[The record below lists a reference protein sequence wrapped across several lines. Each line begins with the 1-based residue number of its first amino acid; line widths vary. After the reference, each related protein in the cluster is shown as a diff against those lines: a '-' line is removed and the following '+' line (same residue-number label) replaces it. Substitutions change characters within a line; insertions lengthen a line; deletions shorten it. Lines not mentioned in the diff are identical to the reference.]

1 MNNIGPQEAEGA
13 KSNDFPLKLQPLFLP
28 ARYKILHGG
37 RGGAK
42 SWGIAR
48 ALLLMGAS
56 KTLRILCGREYQK
69 SIEQSVHKLL
79 CDQIRDMGLSDFYQ
93 VQKTRIIGANGTE
106 FSFHG
111 LHHNVDNIKSIE
123 GTDIAWIEEAQVVS
137 AGSWKKLIPTIRKDD
152 SEIWVSFN
160 PELEEDETYKRFV
173 LRPPTGAVVI
183 KINWSDN
190 PWFPKVLRQEK
201 DDLKAIN
208 YDEYLNVWEGHCKKS
223 LEGAIYAKE
232 LREAAEENRIL
243 AIPWEKNKGVN
254 AFFDLGRADKTSIW
268 FMQEVGFEFRFINFY
283 QNQGFHISH
292 YLKYLKDLPY
302 AYDMVYLPHDSQ
314 NELLA
319 AEKTIE
325 KQVRDAGFKVKVVP
339 RIPKVAL
346 GIDAVRGLFNRCWF
360 DEAKCA
366 DGLGSLR
373 RYRYDV
379 DPDTKQYS
387 KDPLHDDNSHA
398 ADAFRYFA
406 ESYRQPAKKQ
416 AGNYIAPPSWQ
427 GM

>member
-1 MNNIGPQEAEGA
+1 VA
-13 KSNDFPLKLQPLFLP
+13 DFPEKLQVLFQP
-28 ARYKILHGG
+28 SRYKVLYGG

-48 ALLLMGAS
+48 ALLMMGAS
-56 KTLRILCGREYQK
+56 KPLRVLCGREFQK

-79 CDQIRDMGLSDFYQ
+79 SDQIAALGLSSFYTIT
-93 VQKTRIIGANGTE
+93 KTNIVGVNGTE

-111 LHHNVDNIKSIE
+111 LRHNIDNIKSIE
-123 GTDIAWIEEAQVVS
+123 GTDIAWIEEAQTVS
-137 AGSWKKLIPTIRKDD
+137 AGSWKKLIPTIRKDG

-160 PELEEDETYKRFV
+160 PELEEDDTYKRFV
-173 LRPPTGAVVI
+173 LHPPTGAVVV

-190 PWFPKVLRQEK
+190 PWFPSVLLQEK
-201 DDLKAIN
+201 EDLKALN
-208 YDEYLNVWEGHCKKS
+208 YDEYLNVWEGNCKKC

-243 AIPWEKNKGVN
+243 SIPWEKNKGVN

-292 YLKYLKDLPY
+292 YLKHLKDLPY
-302 AYDMVYLPHDSQ
+302 AFDTVYLPHDAE

-319 AEKTIE
+319 AEKTIAR
-325 KQVRDAGFKVKVVP
+325 QVRDAGFKVKVVP
-339 RIPKVAL
+339 RIPKLIL
-346 GIDAVRGLFNRCWF
+346 GIDAVRGVFNRCWF
-360 DEAKCA
+360 DEVKCA
-366 DGLGSLR
+366 DGIGALR

-379 DPDTKQYS
+379 DPDTKQFS
-387 KDPLHDDNSHA
+387 RDPLHDENSHA

-406 ESYRQPAKKQ
+406 ESYKPPAKKQ
-416 AGNYIAPPSWQ
+416 NGNYNAPSSWQ